1 VNAGSRDTVP
11 LDTVPLDTMSLGT
24 VSLGTASLGTVL
36 SVWAHPDDETY
47 LSGGVMAACAAA
59 GARVVCVSATAGE
72 HGTADPTT
80 WPPARL
86 AARRRDEFAAAMEVL
101 GVREHHVLGFEDGTL
116 DRVGAHVGTAAIAEI
131 VADVR
136 PDTILTFGPDGM
148 TYHPDHLAVGRWT
161 TAAWHRSGGRG
172 RLLHATAT
180 TDHYV
185 RFGRLYETWQ
195 MYMTDERPTG
205 HRLEELALRVVLDGA
220 ALDRKLEAL
229 AAITSQTSDLIAT
242 IDPATWRTVNAE
254 EAFVATRPG

>member
-1 VNAGSRDTVP
+1 VNASE
-11 LDTVPLDTMSLGT
+11 
-24 VSLGTASLGTVL
+24 LGTVL

-59 GARVVCVSATAGE
+59 GGRVVCVSATAGE
-72 HGTADPTT
+72 HGTAHPSS

-86 AARRRDEFAAAMEVL
+86 AARRRAEFAAAMEIL

-116 DRVGAHVGTAAIAEI
+116 EAVAARVGTESI
-131 VADVR
+131 VELIDDVR

-161 TAAWHRSGGRG
+161 TAAWQQAGGRG

-180 TDHYV
+180 RKHYA
-185 RFGRLYETWQ
+185 RFGGIYEEWQ

-205 HRLEELALRVVLDGA
+205 HATEQLALRLVLDGA

-229 AAITSQTSDLIAT
+229 AVITSQTSDVIAGT
-242 IDPATWRTVNAE
+242 DPGTWRALNAE
-254 EAFVATRPG
+254 EAFVDALPG